1 MEVPYKT
8 FTDMTIYKI
17 NLRGNDNMSSNTHKS
32 ERNGL
37 LNEKVSENEE
47 QKTSVYKSY
56 YIHFCL
62 KIIHLIINDLITN

>member
-8 FTDMTIYKI
+8 FTDMTNEI
-17 NLRGNDNMSSNTHKS
+17 NLRGNDNMSPNTHKS

-56 YIHFCL
+56 YIRFCL